1 MEIMSSFCVFK
12 IISLTDVG
20 IEGYILLYGLAVYNI
35 SEEEQTNFEI
45 PEKDMFVIRKVR
57 EWLIWVASEKQGS
70 LRRPLPPLSG
80 KIKTFP
86 T

>member
-35 SEEEQTNFEI
+35 SEEEQINFEI

-57 EWLIWVASEKQGS
+57 TSETPS
-70 LRRPLPPLSG
+70 PPFWTKSDFSNLN
-80 KIKTFP
+80 I
-86 T
+86 

>member
-1 MEIMSSFCVFK
+1 MEIMRNFCVFK

-57 EWLIWVASEKQGS
+57 TSETPFWTNS
-70 LRRPLPPLSG
+70 DFSNLN
-80 KIKTFP
+80 I
-86 T
+86 